1 MRHPITDY
9 ATLVFDCDGVVLN
22 SNRVK
27 TDAFYRAALPYGKA
41 AAQKLVDYHVQNGG
55 ISRYAKFAYFM
66 EHLIEPGQDGPT
78 LEELLSRY
86 AAEVRVGLL
95 NCEIAPGL
103 LELRELTA
111 NARWLIVSGGDQV
124 ELREVFAAR
133 GIASLFNGG
142 IFGSPDTKDEILLRE
157 ITEQNIQMP
166 SLFLGDSKYDY
177 QAASKAKL
185 DFVFISGWTEVFDWE
200 YWCKEEV
207 ILSKHSLCQV

>member
-1 MRHPITDY
+1 
-9 ATLVFDCDGVVLN
+9 
-22 SNRVK
+22 
-27 TDAFYRAALPYGKA
+27 
-41 AAQKLVDYHVQNGG
+41 
-55 ISRYAKFAYFM
+55 
-66 EHLIEPGQDGPT
+66 
-78 LEELLSRY
+78 
-86 AAEVRVGLL
+86 
-95 NCEIAPGL
+95 
-103 LELRELTA
+103 
-111 NARWLIVSGGDQV
+111 QV

-200 YWCKEEV
+200 YWC
-207 ILSKHSLCQV
+207 